1 MTTKS
6 LKTKVTESS
15 KLLERAAKL
24 IPSCSQTFS
33 KSPSQFVQGIAPNFI
48 ERGKGSRVWDVDGQE
63 FIDYGMA
70 LGAVVLGYG
79 YEAVAKAVSRQAEK
93 GSVFTLPHPLE
104 VELAELLH
112 SFIPSAQMVRFGKN
126 GSDVTS
132 GAVRVA
138 RAFTGRE
145 KIACAGYHGWQDWYI
160 GTTTRNLG
168 VPKAV
173 QKLTIPFQY
182 NNIESLKKVFQENPG
197 EVAAVILEPISLE
210 EPKNN
215 FLQEVKRI
223 TKENGAI
230 LIFDEVVTGFRLAL
244 GGAQEYYKVVPD
256 LSCFGKA
263 MGNGFSVAA
272 VMGEKKIMELFDE
285 IFFSFTF
292 GGEVVSIAAAIAT
305 IKEMQQKNVIADIW
319 KKGERLRNSFNA
331 LSEKAG
337 LSKTLTCVGMP
348 PRTVILFKDEKGQDD
363 LLRKSFFQQEMI
375 KRGILFNALQNMS
388 FSHTDA
394 DIDQTLAAYEEV
406 MGLLKS
412 NPSDADIKSRLE
424 GSLVQAVFRKV

>member
-6 LKTKVTESS
+6 LKTNITESS
-15 KLLERAAKL
+15 KLLKRAQKL

-33 KSPSQFVQGIAPNFI
+33 KSPSQFVQGVAPNFI
-48 ERGKGSRVWDVDGQE
+48 ERGKGSHVWDVDGQE

-79 YEAVAKAVSRQAEK
+79 YESVTQAVTRQAEK
-93 GSVFTLPHPLE
+93 GSVYTLPHPLE
-104 VELAELLH
+104 VELAEVLH
-112 SFIPSAQMVRFGKN
+112 EIIPSAEMVRFGKN

-160 GTTTRNLG
+160 GTTTRNAG

-173 QKLTIPFQY
+173 QKLTLTFQY
-182 NNIESLKKVFQENPG
+182 NNIESLKKVFKENPG
-197 EVAAVILEPISLE
+197 EIAAVILEPFSLE

-215 FLQEVKRI
+215 FLQEVQQI

-244 GGAQEYYKVVPD
+244 AGAQEHYGVVPD

-272 VMGEKKIMELFDE
+272 VMGKRKIMELFDE

-292 GGEVVSIAAAIAT
+292 GGEVVSIAAALAT
-305 IKEMQQKNVIADIW
+305 IKEMREKKVIASIW
-319 KKGERLRNSFNA
+319 KKGERLKNCFNE
-331 LSEKAG
+331 LSAKHG
-337 LSKTLTCVGMP
+337 LSQNVTCVGLP
-348 PRTVILFKDEKGQDD
+348 PRTVIMFKDEKGQDD
-363 LLRKSFFQQEMI
+363 LLRKSYFQQEMI
-375 KRGILFNALQNMS
+375 KRGVLFNGLQNMS

-394 DIDQTLAAYEEV
+394 DIDQTLAAYDEV
-406 MGLLKS
+406 MALLKGLS
-412 NPSDADIKSRLE
+412 EADVKAKLE
-424 GSLVQAVFRKV
+424 GSQVQAVFRKV